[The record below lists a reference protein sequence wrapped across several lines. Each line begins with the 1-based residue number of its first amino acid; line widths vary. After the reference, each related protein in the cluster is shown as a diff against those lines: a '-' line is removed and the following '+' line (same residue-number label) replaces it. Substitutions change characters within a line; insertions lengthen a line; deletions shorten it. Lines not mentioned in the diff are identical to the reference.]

1 MRGRHL
7 REWPRVDCLQ
17 GLETHERR
25 GVHGGVFHFAAR
37 TVNGSRSGFSLIE
50 VIIATAILMGSAI
63 VLARLAGM
71 GRDQAQKA
79 KLHSNAQQVCEQTM
93 NELLLGLRP
102 LELVESMPL
111 IPLPQPVEELSD
123 EMIQQELF
131 AMPDTAP
138 ERVVDETN
146 AEWNHSIRTE
156 LLPNIPGMWNLTVEV
171 VQGDETLPRP
181 IRFSLTRWIAGP
193 PPEGAFDELSRGL
206 NEPQSLLQGDLL

>member
-1 MRGRHL
+1 MRGSYRP
-7 REWPRVDCLQ
+7 EWHRAASVQ
-17 GLETHERR
+17 QLESHQRR
-25 GVHGGVFHFAAR
+25 GAQSGAFRCAAH
-37 TVNGSRSGFSLIE
+37 TVKGSRSGFSLIE

-79 KLHSNAQQVCEQTM
+79 KLHSDAQQVCEQTI

-111 IPLPQPVEELSD
+111 IPLPKPVEELSD

-131 AMPDTAP
+131 ATPDTAP

-193 PPEGAFDELSRGL
+193 PPKGAFDELSRGL
-206 NEPQSLLQGDLL
+206 NEPQSLQQGDLL